1 MSDQI
6 YTNNSPGHKIVSRQ
20 EWLSA
25 RKELLKEEKE
35 LTYKSDELAKKR
47 RELPWVKI
55 EKDYTFETEQGAL
68 SLAKLFQGRS
78 QLIIYH
84 FMFGPDYLV
93 GCPSCSSIAD
103 SFEGVYTHL
112 ANHDVMFWSISGAP
126 LAKLLAYKKRMEWTF
141 PWASSVGSDF
151 NFDFHVSFTN
161 EQQQSGNTEYNYETG
176 DVSSNDNNIKKDEAV
191 PESGKKLA
199 ASVGLDWAAY
209 TKEAPGMSV
218 FILHEGDVY
227 HTYSAYASGLDV
239 LWNMYQWLD
248 RVPLGRN
255 EKGTWI
261 QRHDEYKDPNPD
273 TENPGCC
280 CHK

>member
-103 SFEGVYTHL
+103 SFE
-112 ANHDVMFWSISGAP
+112 
-126 LAKLLAYKKRMEWTF
+126 
-141 PWASSVGSDF
+141 
-151 NFDFHVSFTN
+151 
-161 EQQQSGNTEYNYETG
+161 
-176 DVSSNDNNIKKDEAV
+176 
-191 PESGKKLA
+191 
-199 ASVGLDWAAY
+199 
-209 TKEAPGMSV
+209 
-218 FILHEGDVY
+218 
-227 HTYSAYASGLDV
+227 
-239 LWNMYQWLD
+239 
-248 RVPLGRN
+248 
-255 EKGTWI
+255 
-261 QRHDEYKDPNPD
+261 
-273 TENPGCC
+273 
-280 CHK
+280 